1 MTINGKQKDITIE
14 DLLSVAKNME
24 IKKGNKIIEQVRDS
38 VARWDTFA
46 GQAGVQN
53 DVRKHVSDLHMNSSH

>member
-1 MTINGKQKDITIE
+1 
-14 DLLSVAKNME
+14 ME

-38 VARWDTFA
+38 VARWGTFA

-53 DVRKHVSDLHMNSSH
+53 DVRKHISDLHMKL